1 MRNDIVKNI
10 GRILDL
16 NLIPDLQFQEVM
28 DNFKQQLSE
37 ISKNALSSSC
47 VNLSLPRI
55 EIDLGKLQE
64 NIDNLINTK
73 LDHHEIAL

>member
-28 DNFKQQLSE
+28 DNFK
-37 ISKNALSSSC
+37 
-47 VNLSLPRI
+47 
-55 EIDLGKLQE
+55 
-64 NIDNLINTK
+64 
-73 LDHHEIAL
+73 